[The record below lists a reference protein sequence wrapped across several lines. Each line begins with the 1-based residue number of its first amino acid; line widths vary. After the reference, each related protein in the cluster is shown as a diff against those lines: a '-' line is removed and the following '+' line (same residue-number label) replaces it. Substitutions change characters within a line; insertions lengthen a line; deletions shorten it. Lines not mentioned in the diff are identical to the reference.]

1 MILQGGLFYW
11 LPQNSSS
18 GRGNNWW
25 EQHLISF
32 VAVKNVS
39 CVRGWR
45 KSENT
50 CEMTEVRLKT
60 NKHGALAVCEPN
72 FWFPTFDLPSV
83 HLYVSP
89 QLCGKESYVAAGVF
103 FLHRGCLS
111 LSLAVISPPT
121 LVLAVASKW
130 PDVELISLKWLFDP
144 YLWPCYVLC

>member
-1 MILQGGLFYW
+1 
-11 LPQNSSS
+11 
-18 GRGNNWW
+18 
-25 EQHLISF
+25 
-32 VAVKNVS
+32 
-39 CVRGWR
+39 
-45 KSENT
+45 
-50 CEMTEVRLKT
+50 MTEVRLRI

-72 FWFPTFDLPSV
+72 FWFPTFDLPSI

-89 QLCGKESYVAAGVF
+89 QLCGKESCVPAGVF